1 MKKLTA
7 KSFLTLAKEYLVITF
22 AGILNALSLYSFVNP
37 SKLIAGGFSGLS
49 SVLTYVFDPII
60 TFIEFDELM
69 SVIYFVLSAPLLIC
83 SLIFLRG
90 DFTFKTIWSTVVCTA
105 ALAVLPMIN
114 FPKFEDSYARLIAI
128 SFGGILIGVSMYITS
143 ENNGSNGGT
152 EVIAKIVSKYHPEI
166 DLSKV
171 IFIANIIVMVVGS
184 IVVMIYTDERV
195 SIVIYSFLYIVMGTQ
210 VFGMFKRGFNHPQK
224 FLIVTSEYE
233 RLSEEITAR
242 FKRGCSFMGAQG
254 SSPDQPPRKIVMVV
268 VQHRQAPAL
277 KQIIREVDPEAFT
290 IVKDVYDV
298 FSRPTFNR
306 SYKTK

>member
-1 MKKLTA
+1 MTKLTA
-7 KSFLTLAKEYLVITF
+7 KSFLTFVKEYLVITL
-22 AGILNALSLYSFVNP
+22 AGVLNALSLYSFVNP

-49 SVLTYVFDPII
+49 SVLTYVLDPLL

-69 SVIYFVLSAPLLIC
+69 SVIYFALSVPLLIA

-105 ALAVLPMIN
+105 ALAILPMIN
-114 FPKFEDSYARLIAI
+114 FPKFEDAHAKLIAI
-128 SFGGILIGVSMYITS
+128 SFGGILIGVSMYVAS
-143 ENNGSNGGT
+143 EYNGSNGGT

-171 IFIANIIVMVVGS
+171 LLIANIIVMVVGS
-184 IVVMIYTDERV
+184 VVIMIYTGERV
-195 SIVIYSFLYIVMGTQ
+195 SVAIYSFLYILMGTT

-224 FLIVTSEYE
+224 FLIVTTEYE
-233 RLSEEITAR
+233 ALSEEITAT
-242 FKRGCSFMGAQG
+242 FKRGCSFMNAQNT
-254 SSPDQPPRKIVMVV
+254 SPDQPERKVVMVV
-268 VQHRQAPAL
+268 VQHRQAPLL
-277 KQIIREVDPEAFT
+277 KQIINERDPHAFT
-290 IVKDVYDV
+290 IVKDVHDV

>member
-7 KSFLTLAKEYLVITF
+7 KSILTLAKEYLIVTF

-105 ALAVLPMIN
+105 TLAVLPMIN

-128 SFGGILIGVSMYITS
+128 SFGGILIGVSMYIAS

-184 IVVMIYTDERV
+184 IVVMIYTKERA
-195 SIVIYSFLYIVMGTQ
+195 SIVIYSFLYIVMGSQ

-242 FKRGCSFMGAQG
+242 FKRGCSFMNAQG
-254 SSPDQPPRKIVMVV
+254 SSPDQPSRKIVMVV
-268 VQHRQAPAL
+268 VQHRQSPAL
-277 KQIIREVDPEAFT
+277 KQIIREVDPDAFT

>member
-7 KSFLTLAKEYLVITF
+7 KSFLTLAKEYVIVSF
-22 AGILNALSLYSFVNP
+22 AGILNAISLYSFVNP

-49 SVLTYVFDPII
+49 SALTYVFHNLIP
-60 TFIEFDELM
+60 TVAFDDLM
-69 SVIYFVLSAPLLIC
+69 SIIYFILNIPLLIC
-83 SLIFLRG
+83 ALVFLRG
-90 DFTFKTIWSTVVCTA
+90 DFTFKTIWATLVCTGS
-105 ALAVLPMIN
+105 LAVLPKF
-114 FPKFEDSYARLIAI
+114 FPKFEDDGARLIAI
-128 SFGGILIGVSMYITS
+128 AFGGILIGVSMYIAA

-171 IFIANIIVMVVGS
+171 ILIANLVITFAGSIIVMALEGETV
-184 IVVMIYTDERV
+184 T
-195 SIVIYSFLYIVMGTQ
+195 IVIYSLLYIFMGTT

-233 RLSEEITAR
+233 QLTQDITAS
-242 FKRGCSFMGAQG
+242 FKRGCTCVDVHNTNPAK
-254 SSPDQPPRKIVMVV
+254 PERKMVMVI
-268 VQHRQAPAL
+268 VQYRQAPML
-277 KQIIREVDPEAFT
+277 KQIIRARDPNAFT